1 MSDCLICSRILDIKN
16 GANKYFVKELN
27 TGYVVIGDHQLFKGY
42 TLFLFKEHITEL
54 HFLEAEIRKEFLYE
68 MSLVSEAVFNAFKPD
83 KLNYEMLGNGDSH
96 MHWHLFPRREG
107 DMNIRGPVWWADK
120 ELMFSDEVR
129 PSDEELESMKSTL
142 LNELE
147 KLGL

>member
-16 GANKYFVKELN
+16 GVNKYFVKELK

-54 HFLEAEIRKEFLYE
+54 HFLEPEIKKEFLYE

-120 ELMFSDEVR
+120 KLMFSDEVR